1 MRKNRDSTESKYTV
15 DEAVKTLSKKSDLQ
29 IRSDRMHIYM
39 LADKLADGK
48 PNPFKKGDVGIR
60 SLGKI
65 DFLIHYKG
73 YRLIKVYDF
82 KKI

>member
-1 MRKNRDSTESKYTV
+1 MRKNSTEESKYTV
-15 DEAVKTLSKKSDLQ
+15 DEAVKTLSKKADLQ
-29 IRSDRMHIYM
+29 VRADRMHIYM
-39 LADKLADGK
+39 LSDKLSDGK

-65 DFLIHYKG
+65 DFLCNHRG

-82 KKI
+82 KNI